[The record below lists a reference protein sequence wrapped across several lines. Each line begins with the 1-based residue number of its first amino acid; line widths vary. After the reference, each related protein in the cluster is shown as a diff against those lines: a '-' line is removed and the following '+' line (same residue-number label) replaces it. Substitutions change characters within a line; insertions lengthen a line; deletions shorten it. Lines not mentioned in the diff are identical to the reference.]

1 MRVGST
7 GGSVMVVLFRF
18 LIGLVVCIGVSS
30 WDDWYTDAIGSGGKG
45 SRGSQRGGNRL
56 IVPYVCVRK
65 PDHQKGITQMQT
77 QADIRAAVTNKIV
90 AALQSGAVPFW
101 RQTWTKSE
109 HSGPPTSA
117 VSGKPYSGVNWLLLS
132 LMGHQSKWW
141 ATYNGWKSLG
151 GQVRRGE
158 KGVTGILYKP
168 VTKKKVNED
177 GEEEESRYGFLKTFA
192 LFHLS
197 QVDGDLSKFR
207 DTKKPDTST
216 TFVDFGPAEE
226 AFAATGADVRFGGD
240 RAFYSPSE
248 DYIQLPPKSSFSED
262 AKGYYSVLAHESV
275 HWSGH
280 ESRLNRLSKFARFGD
295 EAYAVEELVAELGA
309 AFLSTELGVP
319 QSDNLENVTSYL
331 KHWLTVLQRD
341 HAAIFTVASAASKAA
356 DFILAFSRPKVEEVE
371 EAGSVLVAA

>member
-1 MRVGST
+1 
-7 GGSVMVVLFRF
+7 MVVRLRL
-18 LIGLVVCIGVSS
+18 LIGVVVCMALSS
-30 WDDWYTDAIGSGGKG
+30 WVEWYTDAIGSGGKG
-45 SRGSQRGGNRL
+45 SRGGQRGSNRL

-65 PDHQKGITQMQT
+65 PDYQKGITQMQT

-101 RQTWTKSE
+101 RQTWAKSE

-158 KGVTGILYKP
+158 KGVTGVIFKP
-168 VTKKKVNED
+168 VTKTKINDD
-177 GEEEESRYGFLKTFA
+177 GEEEKSHYGFLKTFT

-197 QVDGDLSKFR
+197 QVDGDLKPFR
-207 DTKKPDTST
+207 DTTKPDTST

-226 AFAATGADVRFGGD
+226 AFAATQAEVRFGGG
-240 RAFYSPSE
+240 RAYYSPSE
-248 DYIQLPPKSSFSED
+248 DFIQMPPKSAFTQ
-262 AKGYYSVLAHESV
+262 AHEYYGVLSHESI

-295 EAYAVEELVAELGA
+295 EAYAVEELVAELGSA
-309 AFLSTELGVP
+309 YLLNDLGVP
-319 QSDNLENVTSYL
+319 QSDDLSNVTAYL
-331 KHWLTVLQRD
+331 GHWLKVLQRD
-341 HAAIFTVASAASKAA
+341 HSAIFTAASAASKAA
-356 DFILAFSRPKVEEVE
+356 DFILGFSRPKAVEVE
-371 EAGSVLVAA
+371 EAGSELVAA